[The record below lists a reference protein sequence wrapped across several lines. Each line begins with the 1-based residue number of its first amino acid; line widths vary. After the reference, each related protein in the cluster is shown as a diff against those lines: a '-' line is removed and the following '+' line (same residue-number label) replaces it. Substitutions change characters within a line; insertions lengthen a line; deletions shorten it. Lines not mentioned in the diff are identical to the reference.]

1 MVLSPSHPSKF
12 SAMSNTKTL
21 TAEKRVIMDLN
32 ELKYQP
38 GAGWEYIASCT
49 VLSPVPFTIEDAER
63 EVRSLNI
70 RNN

>member
-1 MVLSPSHPSKF
+1 MSSKK
-12 SAMSNTKTL
+12 NL

-38 GAGWEYIASCT
+38 GAGWEYIATCT
-49 VLSPVPFTIEDAER
+49 VLSPVPFSIEDAER

-70 RNN
+70 RRS